1 MGEETGIMSFAD
13 AVKAAE
19 AELPASDLVEEE
31 AVVADGIDQA
41 KVEGDDQSVSTTEAV
56 ESVFGDLL
64 EEQEKNVDPMSVLVE
79 VDGLDTP
86 VSTQELVDGYLRQA
100 DYTRKTQ
107 ALADDRKSF
116 STDNETALMLL
127 QKLRDNPAETVA
139 ALAIEAGLLT
149 QEQLPADLAVRDA
162 AIKFP
167 SQEEI
172 DAQVQDRVNAGLAD
186 HPDVISANEMLLRQ
200 QIDSEFTV
208 IEGQIGQTLS
218 DSDRNAVLEKAV
230 ELGTTRLDAA
240 FATLMH
246 EADMLRKQRS
256 DVEAAAPA
264 RPGGGESAEAVNDDV
279 TPKDTIRGI
288 FDQVDAGL
296 IN

>member
-1 MGEETGIMSFAD
+1 MGDEMGIGTFAD

-19 AELPASDLVEEE
+19 VDLLAGKSTE
-31 AVVADGIDQA
+31 ADPVVADGIDQA
-41 KVEGDDQSVSTTEAV
+41 PVVDPDQSSESTEAV

-64 EEQEKNVDPMSVLVE
+64 EEQAANVDPMSVLVE
-79 VDGLDTP
+79 VDGFDNP

-107 ALADDRKSF
+107 ALADDRGSF
-116 STDNETALMLL
+116 DKDNETAIMLL

-167 SQEEI
+167 SQEDI

-200 QIDSEFTV
+200 QIDTEFTV

-218 DSDRNAVLEKAV
+218 DSDRNAVLAKAV
-230 ELGTTRLDAA
+230 EIGTTRLDAA

-246 EADMLRKQRS
+246 EADLMRKQRTE
-256 DVEAAAPA
+256 VEAAAPA
-264 RPGGGESAEAVNDDV
+264 RASGGEASESVNDGV
-279 TPKDTIRGI
+279 EPSNTIEGL
-288 FDQVDAGL
+288 FGQAEQGL
-296 IN
+296 IT